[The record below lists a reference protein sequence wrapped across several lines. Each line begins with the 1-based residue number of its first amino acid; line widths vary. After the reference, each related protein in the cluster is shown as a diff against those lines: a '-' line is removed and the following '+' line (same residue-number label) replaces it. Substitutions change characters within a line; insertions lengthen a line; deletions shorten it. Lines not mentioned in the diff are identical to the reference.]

1 MSTKI
6 YNAFLIECVDY
17 NQLFKTIQD
26 MKKYCNE
33 TLYYK
38 YFQRLIE
45 LNVEEEDMHYLK
57 KENPDLHLEL
67 TEVFHKDII
76 SKDLL
81 QQIEINKLLHKNF
94 QESFDNEIIVFE
106 SFVKPHFDQ
115 NTIFPEHINN
125 QGTKCV
131 PVIVFGKEAFAYAEK
146 HFKDFHYQDQTDKP
160 EDIFETD
167 WLFRE
172 KAWQNRLK
180 TGIPSVDGLEIK
192 LSDESSVNRL
202 HLINMM
208 QHGIKKTM
216 EKYKNEH
223 PLEERIQKY
232 LRKKEQ
238 RST

>member
-6 YNAFLIECVDY
+6 YNAFLIECADY
-17 NQLFKTIQD
+17 NQLFEIIQN

-57 KENPDLHLEL
+57 KENPELHLEL

-208 QHGIKKTM
+208 QHGIKKAM

>member
-17 NQLFKTIQD
+17 NQLFEIIQN

-33 TLYYK
+33 TLYNE
-38 YFQRLIE
+38 YFQQLIE
-45 LNVEEEDMHYLK
+45 FKVEIEDMLYLK
-57 KENPDLHLEL
+57 KENPKLHWELE
-67 TEVFHKDII
+67 EVFYKDSI

-81 QQIEINKLLHKNF
+81 RQSEVNKLPYKNF
-94 QESFDNEIIVFE
+94 RQSFDNEIIIFE
-106 SFVKPHFDQ
+106 SFAKPHFDQ
-115 NTIFPEHINN
+115 NAIFPEHINN
-125 QGTKCV
+125 QGMKSI
-131 PVIVFGKEAFAYAEK
+131 PVIVIGKEAFDYAKK

-160 EDIFETD
+160 EEIFETD

-172 KAWQNRLK
+172 KTWQNRLK

-192 LSDESSVNRL
+192 LCDESSVYRL
-202 HLINMM
+202 HLMNIMK
-208 QHGIKKTM
+208 HGIKKTM

-238 RST
+238 L